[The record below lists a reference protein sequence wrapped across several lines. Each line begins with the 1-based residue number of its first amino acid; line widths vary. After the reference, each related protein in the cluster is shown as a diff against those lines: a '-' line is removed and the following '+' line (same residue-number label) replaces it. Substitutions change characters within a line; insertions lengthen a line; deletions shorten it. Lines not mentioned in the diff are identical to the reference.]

1 MTAHLPLPNA
11 MTAFALRFVGQE
23 ALPPRLSEFD
33 REQFFT
39 LTSADVSA
47 IREQF
52 RSDHRLPAA
61 LMLMFMRIAGR
72 PLDGFNVLPRNL
84 LRHTAQVLGV
94 SPPSIASL
102 RSIYKRRQTLSKHQ
116 LWAKNYLG
124 LRELEL
130 DDAAALTATL
140 LAQAADAS
148 HADDLVQSAS
158 HWLFTRRIL
167 IPGARRLQDFAR
179 DAFAAVEA
187 QILSAVNAAVPP
199 AAAQKTIDAAY
210 SARPGTDATH
220 LEWLK
225 TPSKRHGSSTLTETI
240 DKVRYLKELGVHDWN
255 LRAVSLAKQQA
266 YARQVQAKRPVKT
279 REIKPTRQL
288 IELVCFLR
296 VMLLELTDVALLQTS
311 RRSQQLFR
319 EAADKAQSNRVRGT
333 IGLIQQAAKARS
345 VLHDE
350 SKPWQARV
358 LEARELLA
366 DLGDAAS
373 GSFVSLVRKA
383 LAEVSQRVHAC
394 LAALK
399 DLDFGGRPGDPG
411 FEQWKSWA
419 DLQRHGVTELKD
431 GVPLPDVGAAWRG
444 LVRDLDPR
452 SGFRAYEACTM
463 MSLRKSMRRGSVW
476 LDHSLSFREREQ
488 LLIPPPDWAVQRDE
502 QVELLGMPKS
512 AAEFL
517 EPSLANL
524 MVGMSAVAE
533 AQRCGKVEIGTD
545 GMLHMPAITAL
556 GDLAEPVRTRET
568 IYKLIGSVQ
577 LPDMLLEVDAVTGY
591 SEALLGHRA
600 QSTDELV
607 ALYGALLAHGTDAD
621 AKGVASMIPGLE
633 PSQVTVAMRVLEGSG
648 RLRRANERVAE
659 FQSRIPIAALWGN
672 GDKASADM
680 MSLDVSRHLW
690 NARVD
695 PRRRTYAAGLCT
707 HVRDCWGIVYDQ
719 PIVLNERQA
728 GVASEGIE
736 QHSSTAAPQTG
747 FGSRCSRSTRTA
759 TRIRRWPSPSC
770 WALICAR
777 GCGTWPNE
785 SSTCREVSASPMAWK
800 QSPSGACPWPPSSVA
815 GTNCCAWRR
824 RSARDV
830 SLLRWPCG
838 VSCRPPRA
846 TRCTGRRSTSA
857 GCCEPCSCATT
868 SPSRTSGARF
878 TPC

>member
-130 DDAAALTATL
+130 DDEAALTATL

-366 DLGDAAS
+366 DLGEAAS

-431 GVPLPDVGAAWRG
+431 GVPLPDVGAAWHG

-533 AQRCGKVEIGTD
+533 AQRRGKVEIGTD

-736 QHSSTAAPQTG
+736 QHSSAADRIWISLLAVDTHGYTNPAMAIAKLLG
-747 FGSRCSRSTRTA
+747 FDLCPRLRDLAERKLYLPRGFSVPDGLEAVTVRRVSLAAIERGWDELLRLAASIRSGR
-759 TRIRRWPSPSC
+759 
-770 WALICAR
+770 
-777 GCGTWPNE
+777 
-785 SSTCREVSASPMAWK
+785 VSASLALRCFM
-800 QSPSGACPWPPSSVA
+800 SSA
-815 GTNCCAWRR
+815 QGDPLHRAAEHLGR
-824 RSARDV
+824 
-830 SLLRWPCG
+830 LLRTVFLCD
-838 VSCRPPRA
+838 CIA
-846 TRCTGRRSTSA
+846 IEDFRREIHTLLN
-857 GCCEPCSCATT
+857 
-868 SPSRTSGARF
+868 R
-878 TPC
+878 